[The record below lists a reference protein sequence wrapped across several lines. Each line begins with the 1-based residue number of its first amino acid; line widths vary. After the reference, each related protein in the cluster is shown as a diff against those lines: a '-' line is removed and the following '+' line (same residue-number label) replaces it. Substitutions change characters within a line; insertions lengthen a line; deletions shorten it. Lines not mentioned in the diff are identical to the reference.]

1 MFHFT
6 FLRAMSVSHFPLTHI
21 PNNNYYSKQ
30 QLLSNNLFC
39 ACRFPL
45 PTTPKLTLACSVLPI
60 EKLQINVV
68 DDTEHNVLISNL
80 EDDSNNR
87 TGGVVVESLES
98 LDEEVVK
105 ERKRRMRIGLA
116 NKGKVPWNKGREH
129 TAETREKIRMRTIEA
144 LKNPKVKKKMAEHPP
159 HYHSDQIKVKI
170 SYSQRRVWQERL
182 KSKRV
187 QEQPFLLWEQNIA
200 NAAKKG
206 GIGQEELDW
215 DSYDKIKE
223 QLMFHQILQ
232 EKEKEKEKLMA
243 IAGAKK
249 FIQSWTENIAKAAK
263 IGGSGEQE
271 LDWDSYEKIK
281 EEMIILNEL
290 QRIRGKVKAKEMAI
304 TKAEKEALIKAIKK
318 IMLSRKRKYLQERI
332 KARENIKSQ
341 RYRNP
346 EEDRRAVEV
355 TQEFKLFS
363 KLTKN
368 HESNII
374 RELDLEHIRKEKMQ
388 KKASLADQIEAAKVI
403 KRKLHL

>member
-1 MFHFT
+1 
-6 FLRAMSVSHFPLTHI
+6 MSIPHFPLTQI
-21 PNNNYYSKQ
+21 PNNYYSKQ
-30 QLLSNNLFC
+30 QLLSNRVYC
-39 ACRFPL
+39 ACKFPF

-68 DDTEHNVLISNL
+68 DDDTKHNVLISNL

-87 TGGVVVESLES
+87 TGGVVVESL
-98 LDEEVVK
+98 DEEVVK
-105 ERKRRMRIGLA
+105 ERMRRMRIGLA
-116 NKGKVPWNKGREH
+116 NKGKVPWNKGRKH
-129 TAETREKIRMRTIEA
+129 TAETREKIRMGTIEA
-144 LKNPKVKKKMAEHPP
+144 LKNPEVRKKMAEHPP
-159 HYHSDQIKVKI
+159 RYHSDQIKEKI

-187 QEQPFLLWEQNIA
+187 REQPFLLWEQNIA

-206 GIGQEELDW
+206 GIGEEELDW

-223 QLMFHQILQ
+223 QLVFDQILQ
-232 EKEKEKEKLMA
+232 AEEKEKETLLA

-249 FIQSWTENIAKAAK
+249 FIQSWRENIAKAAK

-281 EEMIILNEL
+281 EEMIILDEL
-290 QRIRGKVKAKEMAI
+290 QRTTRMVKAKEMAI
-304 TKAEKEALIKAIKK
+304 IKGEKEALIKAIKK
-318 IMLSRKRKYLQERI
+318 IMLRQKREYLRERK
-332 KARENIKSQ
+332 KARENIKRL
-341 RYRNP
+341 RYKNP

-355 TQEFKLFS
+355 TQEFKLVS

-403 KRKLHL
+403 KGKLHL